1 MADSRV
7 TYSGKIAPSG
17 AADTLFKVLEDKQ
30 ALEQYKSKS
39 AIDTAQRSQLAGQ
52 QFDFNKYLE
61 GMKRDYETVQYQR
74 TQADKEAGNV
84 ATQKGLY
91 GLMGGMANEGTVDM
105 TPFGEFEPASG
116 TFMPKSFEPKA
127 APLMKDVLMAH
138 VQEGIKSRYAGQ
150 QEQQKEAFAE
160 MQRRFGL
167 ATEGDMSVL
176 NAKVAWLEANDPNS
190 PFLSTLHGMQGA
202 YSQQGGIEKKNVFT
216 AVTAADKHIS
226 QQQGALDQIKTRA
239 EARKESALELQK
251 MKGDTAM
258 AIANMRLQGD
268 VGKQAYR
275 QLKDL
280 SMAAK
285 RQFDAVSREYN
296 DYSVGI
302 SAGAYTGTTM
312 AAVQQHMTS
321 LAQQMEEARQ
331 RMIEA
336 DNALAEGASYS
347 IQKDSQ
353 AVQDMSNKS
362 RLMMMPKY
370 GYAKGNYEKLRPEDK
385 TEFDKTLGTQAPP
398 AVGQGNE
405 APGSSTIKPEVG
417 GAFAGQSGKGLE
429 RGKEAA
435 AGSEVVRKKAQEIY
449 DRTAGINKQREAAK
463 PKVTPRPGSA
473 TMPNQ
478 WQGFKNEFYDLMRP
492 PKQEG
497 KTLEQKTAEE
507 AAIPAPQSEA
517 PFGYEVPQPLTD
529 NHRQELIDLAKEGQR
544 KLGLGAIPPRPGTV
558 QFNTLKRWITN
569 EYYRRYGKK

>member
-1 MADSRV
+1 MAESKV
-7 TYSGKIAPSG
+7 VYSGKIAPSG

-30 ALEQYKSKS
+30 ALEQYKSK
-39 AIDTAQRSQLAGQ
+39 AAVDTAQRSQLAGQ

-61 GMKRDYETVQYQR
+61 GMKQDYETVQYQR
-74 TQADKEAGNV
+74 TQADKEATNV
-84 ATQKGLY
+84 ATQEGLY
-91 GLMGGMANEGTVDM
+91 GLMGGMANEGNVDM
-105 TPFGEFEPASG
+105 STFGDFEPASG
-116 TFMPKSFEPKA
+116 TFMPKTFEPKA

-239 EARKESALELQK
+239 EARKATAIEVQK
-251 MKGDTAM
+251 MKGDISLALG
-258 AIANMRLQGD
+258 NMKLQGD
-268 VGKQAYR
+268 VSKKAY
-275 QLKDL
+275 QQMKDL

-285 RQFDAVSREYN
+285 RQFDSISREYN
-296 DYSVGI
+296 DFSVGI
-302 SAGAYTGTTM
+302 SAGSYTGTTM

-336 DNALAEGASYS
+336 DNALAEGAAHS
-347 IQKDSQ
+347 IKQDSQ

-370 GYAKGNYEKLRPEDK
+370 GYAKGAYEKLRPEDK
-385 TEFDKTLGTQAPP
+385 AEFDKTLGSAAPP

-405 APGSSTIKPEVG
+405 APGSSTIKPGVG
-417 GAFAGQSGKGLE
+417 GAFPGQSGKGLE
-429 RGKEAA
+429 RGGEAQ
-435 AGSEVVRKKAQEIY
+435 AGSAAVRQKAEEIY
-449 DRTAGINKQREAAK
+449 NKTAGINKQREAAK
-463 PKVTPRPGSA
+463 PKVAPRPGSA

-492 PKQEG
+492 KQEG

-507 AAIPAPQSEA
+507 AAIPTPQTEA

-558 QFNTLKRWITN
+558 QYNALRRWITN
-569 EYYRRYGKK
+569 EYYRRYGGK